1 VPRLCVLILCVLLLA
16 GCGGSSS
23 SDAGSADDDGGSSS
37 SDAPAK
43 TASGPCQ
50 PLGPK
55 ASAALHAL
63 VAAGAPG
70 AIGLVRSDGT
80 DYCAA
85 AGVENT
91 DDDTPMKPTDRFQI
105 ASVSKVF
112 TYTVLLQL
120 VGEGELSLDDTVE
133 DWLPGVVPRGDEI
146 TVRMLLNHSSGI
158 GEYADADGYQQAL
171 DDNDGVLTPRQLVAL
186 GASQPLAFEP
196 GHGYLYSDTNT
207 DLAGLIV
214 QAVTH
219 KPLATEL
226 EERIFTPLK
235 LRNTSF
241 EPDDDT
247 TRSQAHGYQDGEDV
261 TELGPTAV
269 RGWADAAIVSNAQ
282 DLATFFSALLGG
294 DLLDPAQ
301 LDVMLT
307 PNKASGSDLGL
318 TGLFVEEQDC
328 ENAYG
333 HEGHTA
339 GFRTQVAAS
348 RDGSEV
354 AVAFASDVND
364 SDTIYDKLSDLENQL
379 YCES

>member
-1 VPRLCVLILCVLLLA
+1 MRRLSVLVLLVVLLA
-16 GCGGSSS
+16 GCGSSS
-23 SDAGSADDDGGSSS
+23 SGGGSSDNDGGSSS

-43 TASGPCQ
+43 TASRRCR
-50 PLGPK
+50 PLGNK
-55 ASAALHAL
+55 ASAALRAL
-63 VAAGAPG
+63 VAEGAPG
-70 AIGLVRSDGT
+70 AIGLVRSEGI

-91 DDDTPMKPTDRFQI
+91 DDDTPMTPTDRWQI
-105 ASVSKVF
+105 ASVSKAF
-112 TYTVLLQL
+112 SYTVLLQL

-158 GEYADADGYQQAL
+158 GEYADADGYQEVL
-171 DDNDGVLTPRQLVAL
+171 DNNDGVLTPRQLVAL
-186 GASQPLAFEP
+186 GTSQPLAFEP
-196 GHGYLYSDTNT
+196 GKGYLYSDTNT

-214 QAVTH
+214 QAVTG
-219 KPLATEL
+219 KSLATEL
-226 EERIFTPLK
+226 QERIFAPLK

-241 EPDDDT
+241 EPNDVR

-261 TELGPTAV
+261 TKLGPTAV

-294 DLLDPAQ
+294 DLLDPAE
-301 LDVMLT
+301 LKVMLT
-307 PNKASGSDLGL
+307 PNKASGSDLAL
-318 TGLFVEEQDC
+318 TGLFVEQQDC
-328 ENAYG
+328 EDAYG
-333 HEGHTA
+333 HEGHTP

-364 SDTIYDKLSDLENQL
+364 SETIYNRLSDLENQL